1 MISVLICTYNRPE
14 ILSFCLDSF
23 VRQSAD
29 PDLFEVIV
37 VDNNSTDHTR
47 RVVESFSGKI
57 RHLRYVLEEQVGL
70 SHARNRGFRE
80 ARFDWVSYVDD
91 DAKAHSDF
99 VERAIWVIHTFRFD
113 FFGGRYLP
121 WFNETVKPSWLP
133 KEVIESPV
141 FLGEPG
147 VLAKG
152 KHVPGGVMVAKKELL
167 VKVGGFP
174 AQLGMAGESVGYG
187 EENWVQDELRK
198 QGYTVGFDPD
208 LKIDHLVAPYKFTL
222 RWHFKRQYAKGRAA
236 RILNN
241 KKYNPLWMVIKACLI
256 TGKHSVINFFRLF
269 RKDYYWQ
276 NYMLDTFGFLVRTIG
291 FVSK

>member
-1 MISVLICTYNRPE
+1 MISVLICTYNRAE

-23 VRQSAD
+23 IRQTAD
-29 PDLFEVIV
+29 PELFEVIV
-37 VDNNSTDHTR
+37 VDNNSADHTR

-70 SHARNRGFRE
+70 SHARNRGYQE

-99 VERAIWVIHTFRFD
+99 IQRALMVIKEYNFD
-113 FFGGRYLP
+113 GLGGICSPWYLETKPKWIPDEFG
-121 WFNETVKPSWLP
+121 KSP
-133 KEVIESPV
+133 KFLEQTGLLSPNNHIQGMIMA
-141 FLGEPG
+141 F
-147 VLAKG
+147 
-152 KHVPGGVMVAKKELL
+152 KKQCLID
-167 VKVGGFP
+167 VGGFNP
-174 AQLGMAGESVGYG
+174 DLGMSGESVGYG
-187 EENWVQDELRK
+187 EENELQDKMRERNFK
-198 QGYTVGFDPD
+198 IGFDPFWRV
-208 LKIDHLVAPYKFTL
+208 DHLVAPYKFTL

-256 TGKHSVINFFRLF
+256 TGRHSVINFFRLF